1 VFLTLVVAAVV
12 VYQVLSS
19 DIRDHLPEYA
29 TLKAIGYGDGDLA
42 RVIQAQAG
50 LYAAACYLPAVLL
63 AAVVYGVWQRFAT
76 KWAIAFT
83 DSSHPS

>member
-29 TLKAIGYGDGDLA
+29 TLKAIGYQG
-42 RVIQAQAG
+42 
-50 LYAAACYLPAVLL
+50 
-63 AAVVYGVWQRFAT
+63 QRT
-76 KWAIAFT
+76 L
-83 DSSHPS
+83 SR